1 METSCLLLSA
11 RGTIRP
17 FRAPLTLLNAHLT
30 QSLVSIIRS
39 GGILKLTNSWQPSPR
54 CTKQLAEHHER
65 DRNYRMQKA
74 GGQSCCILPECFPAG
89 ELPCKQQL
97 ASPFKKKSSG
107 ECWLRCDSAGCL
119 LFTELMQLPDNSP
132 RARSTSSRMPIQHGH
147 GTGNIIRV
155 SSEALRLGEVC
166 LWGPEGRVMP
176 KVGLEE
182 IPPVLDCKLLLQIP
196 ESVPLEGRFQDLAS
210 CLL

>member
-39 GGILKLTNSWQPSPR
+39 GGILKLTNSWQPSRR
-54 CTKQLAEHHER
+54 CTKRLAEHHER

-97 ASPFKKKSSG
+97 ASPLKNKSSG
-107 ECWLRCDSAGCL
+107 ECWLRCDCGLPFVHRAYAAPRQQPPGSQH
-119 LFTELMQLPDNSP
+119 QLQDADPA
-132 RARSTSSRMPIQHGH
+132 RARNGEHHPCFF
-147 GTGNIIRV
+147 
-155 SSEALRLGEVC
+155 EALRLGEVC
-166 LWGPEGRVMP
+166 SWGPEGRAMP

-182 IPPVLDCKLLLQIP
+182 IPLVLDCKLLLQIP